1 MADRDEYRNLDR
13 DPTDEIDDALE
24 EEAFRTGIPIH
35 IMSLE
40 RQLSFRDTMMRTGK
54 MTLEEAR
61 EAFRSGYN
69 SPLLF

>member
-35 IMSLE
+35 IMSLKQ
-40 RQLSFRDTMMRTGK
+40 QLEFRDIMMEDGK
-54 MTLEEAR
+54 RTLEEAR
-61 EAFRSGYN
+61 EAFRSGYD